1 MMFSNQDPKP
11 LTLDPVRGPAAGGT
25 VIVIG
30 GEDLDTATKDDIAV
44 TVGGVPCDV

>member
-1 MMFSNQDPKP
+1 MFSIQDPKP
-11 LTLDPVRGPAAGGT
+11 LTLDPVKGPAAGGT
-25 VIVIG
+25 VITIS